1 MDQPTPLDRLS
12 ALPDSER
19 PEGERVPEG
28 WRVEWQV
35 VLEATDLG
43 ICYSDAPVLVPSDT
57 PHEEGADR

>member
-1 MDQPTPLDRLS
+1 MSDHDGHTINLGELARPVPEDRI
-12 ALPDSER
+12 
-19 PEGERVPEG
+19 VPEG

-57 PHEEGADR
+57 PHEEGAE